1 MNIILYLTS
10 IMLIILIG
18 YSIVR
23 EPFYSNNSNNSN
35 YNDKSNFRFYNF
47 DNMPIQEYD
56 QNYEFVSKNEYDY
69 DKDTKFI
76 DQYDNIVT
84 LSKLEYKNLRHKIA
98 ML

>member
-1 MNIILYLTS
+1 
-10 IMLIILIG
+10 MLIILIG

-23 EPFYSNNSNNSN
+23 ETFNSNSNNSN

-47 DNMPIQEYD
+47 DDMPIQEYD

-76 DQYDNIVT
+76 DQYDNVLT
-84 LSKLEYKNLRHKIA
+84 LSKLEYKNFNQSVFVCITYSLMYNK
-98 ML
+98 